1 MLLLQLFENASPA
14 KARARIEH
22 PEDMIFD
29 GGARGAQQAMTIL
42 SQTAADPQQV
52 SVKLD
57 GSPSLIMGWRDGEFI
72 LTDKAG
78 FTAKSY
84 NGFTT
89 SSDAIEN
96 MIMSRKQKD
105 TSPAARAAR
114 QQYASKIASLYPL
127 LRKLVPS
134 SFEGFAQG
142 DLMWTSTPPLIDGSY
157 QFQPNKVV
165 YRVPA
170 NSLLGQ
176 KIGRSQVGIAI
187 HSVYRSPEDSE
198 PTALRNLKS
207 LGFDHTDQ
215 VVIVP
220 HELLIEENLVLQ
232 QPLFD
237 DTKKLLASNYAGI
250 EEFFDSRALAS
261 LEIKSLPGL
270 MKSFLAWKAG
280 EGSSDLSNAP
290 EQFLEWVASGSSG
303 VKPAMAGRI
312 EQWVSDHLDAYN
324 AIWQWVAQI
333 VELKMNLKAQIDSE
347 AKGTIDAR
355 LRDANEHEGFV
366 SATPQGLVKLV
377 NRSKFMKKDTTALK
391 EATED
396 AGPRVVWTFG
406 RMNPPTRGHQHL
418 VYEVEKEAA
427 GDDYWVFLSHSQDS
441 KKNPLDWRTKL
452 NFVREIMPEYAD
464 HIIDED
470 GIKTPIA
477 AANWLYQQGYRNLVM
492 VVGGDRVDAMTEL
505 LKGWNSEPVRN
516 KDGRQAVE
524 ISVVSA
530 GDRDPDAEGLEG
542 ISGSKARQAV
552 ANSDLEDF
560 EDKTGLTGELA
571 KRLFDATSQGM
582 QKKSRKSAVEEAWF
596 RRKPPPAQ
604 PNDPSKPTPPATKDP
619 RQLAQWIKSEIARSE
634 RRGEDPAYLIK
645 INNWENLWWPIMRQV
660 DGDTVAEIRRILH
673 NDPATRD
680 LMQRA
685 AWTEHP
691 RDIRESADH
700 SAGTIV
706 TLSLSE
712 SSAQQLS
719 RWCQERGISTIDP
732 KDFHLTVLFSE
743 RPRSA
748 FSGLHNTATR
758 VPAQPVRWQ
767 LLGSNSLALI
777 VDCPLA
783 HRLHDR
789 LLSLGGTHTYPQ
801 LLPHVTI
808 EYGYPGT
815 ELPSDTPGFSLT
827 FDQIHAEGIDPDY
840 ALKRKA

>member
-1 MLLLQLFENASPA
+1 MLLSTLFESNSSLLTEA
-14 KARARIEH
+14 KARIEH
-22 PEDMIFD
+22 PEDLIFD
-29 GGARGAQQAMTIL
+29 QGLAGAKNAVQIL
-42 SQTAADPQQV
+42 KTSAANPRHV
-52 SVKLD
+52 SIKFD
-57 GSPSLIMGWRDGEFI
+57 GSPALIMGWVDGEFV

-78 FTAKSY
+78 FSAKSY
-84 NGFTT
+84 NGMTT
-89 SSDAIEN
+89 SGDSLQQ
-96 MIMSRKQKD
+96 MILARKMKD
-105 TSPAARAAR
+105 TSAEAVAAR
-114 QQYASKIASLYPL
+114 QQYASKLASLYPI
-127 LRKLVPS
+127 LRRAVPQH
-134 SFEGFAQG
+134 FEGFAQG
-142 DLMWTSTPPLIDGSY
+142 DLLWTGVPPVVDGSY
-157 QFQPNKVV
+157 QFQPVKVV
-165 YRVPA
+165 YRIPE
-170 NSLLGQ
+170 NSPLGR
-176 KIGRSQVGIAI
+176 KIGKSRVGMVF
-187 HSVYRSPEDSE
+187 HSVFNSPQDAE
-198 PTALRNLKS
+198 PEPLRDVKALGFKETDGLVILPHEIELPPVAGAERVVGDLERFLKS
-207 LGFDHTDQ
+207 H
-215 VVIVP
+215 
-220 HELLIEENLVLQ
+220 
-232 QPLFD
+232 
-237 DTKKLLASNYAGI
+237 ASSI
-250 EEFFDSRALAS
+250 DEFFDEEQFSSMGLKA
-261 LEIKSLPGL
+261 LPGL
-270 MKSFLAWKAG
+270 MKTFVAHKANMG
-280 EGSSDLSNAP
+280 ASDFTNAP
-290 EQFLEWVASGSSG
+290 DEFLDWLRSPSSKATANMQAKVTEWVSQHQDGYTAVWQFVEMIVDTKLKIKQQFDKAASGTVGASLKN
-303 VKPAMAGRI
+303 KPG
-312 EQWVSDHLDAYN
+312 
-324 AIWQWVAQI
+324 
-333 VELKMNLKAQIDSE
+333 
-347 AKGTIDAR
+347 
-355 LRDANEHEGFV
+355 HEGFV
-366 SATPQGLVKLV
+366 SATPYGTIKLV
-377 NRSKFMKKDTTALK
+377 DRAHFMSKTPLK
-391 EATED
+391 EQQEMA
-396 AGPRVVWTFG
+396 PRVVWTFG

-418 VYEVEKEAA
+418 VQSVEREAG

-477 AANWLYQQGYRNLVM
+477 AANWLYQQGYRNLVL

-505 LKGWNSEPVRN
+505 LKGWNSEPVRS
-516 KDGRQAVE
+516 KDGRQAVA

-560 EDKTGLTGELA
+560 EDKTGLTGDLA
-571 KRLFDATSQGM
+571 KRLFDATARGM
-582 QKKSRKSAVEEAWF
+582 QKKSSKTAVEEAWF

-706 TLSLSE
+706 TLSLSA
-712 SSAQQLS
+712 SSAQRLS
-719 RWCQERGISTIDP
+719 RWCQERGIRTIDP

-748 FSGLHNTATR
+748 FTGLHNTATR
-758 VPAQPVRWQ
+758 VPAQPLRWQ

-783 HRLHDR
+783 KRLHDR
-789 LLSLGGTHTYPQ
+789 LRSLGGTHTYPQ

-808 EYGYPGT
+808 EYGYEGT
-815 ELPSDTPGFSLT
+815 ELPRDTPSFSLI

-840 ALKRKA
+840 ALKSKA

>member
-1 MLLLQLFENASPA
+1 MLLLQLFENTSPA

-127 LRKLVPS
+127 LRNLVPS

-198 PTALRNLKS
+198 PTALRDLES

-220 HELLIEENLVLQ
+220 HELSIEENLVLQ

-250 EEFFDSRALAS
+250 EEFFDSGALAS

-290 EQFLEWVASGSSG
+290 EQFLEWVASGSNG

-418 VYEVEKEAA
+418 VQEVEKEAA
-427 GDDYWVFLSHSQDS
+427 GDDYWIFLSHSQDS
-441 KKNPLDWRTKL
+441 KKNPLDWQTKL
-452 NFVREIMPEYAD
+452 AFAREIMPQYAD
-464 HIIDED
+464 HIIDID

-477 AANWLYQQGYRNLVM
+477 AANWLYAQGYRSLVM
-492 VVGGDRVDAMTEL
+492 VVGRPEVPGMTNL
-505 LKGWNSEPVRN
+505 LTSWNSEAVRQ
-516 KDGRQAVE
+516 KDGREPVE

-530 GDRDPDAEGLEG
+530 GDRDPKAKGVEG
-542 ISGSKARQAV
+542 ISGTKAREDV
-552 ANSDLEDF
+552 ANNDMETF
-560 EDKTGLTGELA
+560 QKHTGLTGDLA
-571 KRLFDATSQGM
+571 TRLFDAVKQGM
-582 QKKSRKSAVEEAWF
+582 QSAPKKTTVKEMWF
-596 RRKPPPAQ
+596 RRRPPAS
-604 PNDPSKPTPPATKDP
+604 DPSKPAPPPTNDP
-619 RQLAQWIKSEIARSE
+619 RKLAAWIKLQLHQSQQ
-634 RRGEDPAYLIK
+634 RGEDPTYLLK

-660 DGDTVAEIRRILH
+660 DGDTVSEIRRILH
-673 NDPATRD
+673 NDPATRE

-685 AWTEHP
+685 PWTEHP
-691 RDIRESADH
+691 RDIKESADH
-700 SAGTIV
+700 THGTIV
-706 TLSLSE
+706 TLAL
-712 SSAQQLS
+712 SSASADKLS
-719 RWCQERGISTIDP
+719 KWCSEHGINSIDP

-743 RPRSA
+743 RPRGA
-748 FSGLHNTATR
+748 FQGLHNTNTR
-758 VPAQPVRWQ
+758 VTAKPLSWRV
-767 LLGSNSLALI
+767 LGEDSLALV

-783 HRLHDR
+783 ERLHDR
-789 LLSLGGTHTYPQ
+789 LRTLGGTHSHPQ
-801 LLPHVTI
+801 LLPHVTAV
-808 EYGYPGT
+808 YGWTGSQ
-815 ELPSDTPGFSLT
+815 LPQEVPDFPLT
-827 FDQIHAEGIDPDY
+827 FDKIDVEGIDPSY
-840 ALKRKA
+840 AQKRKA